1 MCESLGKS
9 MLIQLKSFQKINAQ
23 NQPIK
28 ESKVIN
34 KTCSTLPQINLNDVQ
49 DNRYLINFKGG
60 NTLVIDKMQKMV
72 KSKSYDFKELK
83 KLYESLSETA
93 KQNFNGILEKLKNEG
108 LTFEQLLP
116 AAVIANLF
124 YHKADTIEKNVRDLI
139 KRFEN
144 EGLNSA
150 DYIKACIK
158 QPQLFCQSPNT
169 IENNV
174 RDLVK
179 RFENEGLN
187 SIDYIKACIK
197 LPSLF
202 CQSPNT
208 IEEHIKAYMY
218 IDKNKLGYNDSGI
231 MDKILKKNLAYST
244 SSIYLNGIILPQLKE
259 QNPEMSNWKVNGIKP
274 KLKEYFEKNPDKK
287 FTIEI
292 LDDEMSGNF
301 VKVIKEYCQK
311 DFGRDDM
318 FNIVII

>member
-1 MCESLGKS
+1 
-9 MLIQLKSFQKINAQ
+9 MLIQIKSFQNRNTQ
-23 NQPIK
+23 NKPIK
-28 ESKVIN
+28 ESEVIN
-34 KTCSTLPQINLNDVQ
+34 KTCSTLPQINLNDIQ

-116 AAVIANLF
+116 AAVIADLF
-124 YHKADTIEKNVRDLI
+124 YR
-139 KRFEN
+139 
-144 EGLNSA
+144 
-150 DYIKACIK
+150 
-158 QPQLFCQSPNT
+158 SPDT

-179 RFENEGLN
+179 KFENKGLN

-197 LPSLF
+197 TPSLF
-202 CQSPNT
+202 CQSPDT

-231 MDKILKKNLAYST
+231 MDKILKKNLVYST
-244 SSIYLNGIILPQLKE
+244 SLIYLNGIILPQLKE

-287 FTIEI
+287 FTIKI

-311 DFGRDDM
+311 DFGRVDM